1 MAHDCTVDHTRRESR
16 PTVAP
21 PATGIF
27 SPSHRAGTTAEHL
40 ASKSRTYLGLSSECP
55 CDFSRIVRKPHNP
68 STTRTLATRYSS
80 RRIDVKWA
88 PTGYSRSP
96 PVSMT
101 TPDPD
106 TLLAETRAFNAE
118 LERMLATIPPV
129 NTVPPA
135 ESRRARREGRGI
147 FPAPV
152 YVPEA
157 RTIEIDG
164 PRGVVPLRIIAPE
177 GEPKGTFLHLHGGG
191 WTLGDSDGQ
200 DPRLQRLAR
209 ETGLTVVSVEYRLA
223 PENPYPAGP
232 DDCEAAALWL
242 IGEEGR
248 GALGASGPRG
258 IGGDSAGA
266 QLAAATLLRLRD
278 RHGITGAFGAA
289 VLQYG
294 CFDLSMTPSQRLWG
308 ERNLVLSGPIIMWFS
323 DQFLP
328 AHDCEARRDPDIS
341 PLFADLTD
349 MPPAIFTIGTED
361 PLLDD
366 SLFMEARWRHAGH
379 RTELRIWP
387 EAPHGFVS
395 LPMSVA
401 EVALGAEHEFL
412 CRTLGVAPG

>member
-1 MAHDCTVDHTRRESR
+1 MS
-16 PTVAP
+16 
-21 PATGIF
+21 
-27 SPSHRAGTTAEHL
+27 
-40 ASKSRTYLGLSSECP
+40 
-55 CDFSRIVRKPHNP
+55 
-68 STTRTLATRYSS
+68 
-80 RRIDVKWA
+80 
-88 PTGYSRSP
+88 
-96 PVSMT
+96 

-106 TLLAETRAFNAE
+106 TLLAETRAFNVE

-157 RTIEIDG
+157 QTIEIDG
-164 PRGVVPLRIIAPE
+164 PRGAVPLRIIAPE
-177 GEPKGTFLHLHGGG
+177 EEPKGTFLHLHGGG
-191 WTLGDSDGQ
+191 WTLGESDGQ

-209 ETGLTVVSVEYRLA
+209 ETGLTVVSVDYRLA

-242 IGEEGR
+242 IGEEGQA
-248 GALGASGPRG
+248 ALGTSGPRG
-258 IGGDSAGA
+258 IGGDSAGG

-308 ERNLVLSGPIIMWFS
+308 ERNLILSGPIMVWFG

-328 AHDCEARRDPDIS
+328 AHDREARRDPDIS
-341 PLFADLTD
+341 PLFAELSE

-366 SLFMEARWRHAGH
+366 TLFMEARWRQAGH
-379 RTELRIWP
+379 PTELRIWP

-412 CRTLGVAPG
+412 RRTLGVAPD